1 MKRRQVHGRVMF
13 DLAGP
18 AVSPEER
25 DRLQHP
31 ATGGVIL
38 FERNYRSPEQLRE
51 LVATIRA
58 IRPEILLAVDHEGG
72 RVQRFREGFTRLPPA
87 SSFLKSGRPDA
98 LELVELAGWV
108 MAVELRAHD
117 IDFSFAPVL
126 DVDVGIS
133 AVIGDRAFADNPVDV
148 TAAARAYVR
157 GVHRAGMSAVG
168 KHFPG
173 HGGVAAD
180 SHLALPIDDRTFEEL
195 EARDLLP
202 FAALI
207 REGLE
212 AVMPAHVLYPRIDSQ
227 PAGYSRF
234 WLQTILRD
242 RLGFDGAIFSDDLSM
257 AGAAAGGDPTE
268 RARLAIEA
276 GCDMVLVCNAP
287 EAAGLVLQTMEK
299 QTSRSSEP
307 RRLEAMRGRLPCSRA
322 ELQKSTAW
330 RRATEILDAFYGN
343 PV

>member
-1 MKRRQVHGRVMF
+1 MF

-38 FERNYRSPEQLRE
+38 FERNYQSPEQLRE
-51 LVATIRA
+51 LVATLRI

-98 LELVELAGWV
+98 LELLELAGWV
-108 MAVELRAHD
+108 MAAELRAHD

-133 AVIGDRAFADNPVDV
+133 TVIGDRAFANNPMDV

-157 GVHRAGMSAVG
+157 GMHRAGMAAVG

-180 SHLALPIDDRTFEEL
+180 SHLALPIDDRTFAEI

-207 REGLE
+207 REERLE
-212 AVMPAHVLYPRIDSQ
+212 AVMPAHVLYPRADSQ

-234 WLQTILRD
+234 WLQTVLRD

-257 AGAAAGGDPTE
+257 VGAAAAGDLTE

-276 GCDMVLVCNAP
+276 GCDMVLICNAS
-287 EAAGLVLQTMEK
+287 EAAGLVLQAMEK
-299 QTSRSSEP
+299 QIPGSSEP
-307 RRLEAMRGRLPCSRA
+307 RRLDAMRGRSPYSQT
-322 ELQKSTAW
+322 ELRKSTQW
-330 RRATEILDAFYGN
+330 RRATEILGAFYGN
-343 PV
+343 PIEP

>member
-1 MKRRQVHGRVMF
+1 MF